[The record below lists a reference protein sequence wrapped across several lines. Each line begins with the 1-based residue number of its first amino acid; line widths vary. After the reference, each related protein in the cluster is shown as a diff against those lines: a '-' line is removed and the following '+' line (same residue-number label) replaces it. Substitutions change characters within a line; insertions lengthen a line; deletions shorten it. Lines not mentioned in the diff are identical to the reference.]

1 MNTVFNHHP
10 VLLPQTIQWLCP
22 PVDANIA
29 RQFVDCTLGG
39 AGHSNAI
46 LENHPLNQILG
57 IDRDVVAIQ
66 AATERLNPFIERVQI
81 TQGAFADV
89 LSELETG
96 SIDGI
101 LMDLGVSSPQLDV
114 GERGFSFQ
122 KDGPLDMRM
131 DREHLISAAEWLNQI
146 DETDLANVLYR
157 YGDEPRSRRIA
168 RAIIQGRPWTRTLEL
183 AECIQKS
190 SGYRNSRTHPAT
202 RSFQAIRI
210 AVNDEMGQLE
220 RALPLAVQALKSG
233 GRLAVISFHSL
244 EDRVVKHFYKKC
256 TSANAPKDG
265 YGNPM
270 IPPTGKIL
278 TRKGIPGSEDPHPR
292 ARSARLRVL
301 EKI

>member
-1 MNTVFNHHP
+1 MPTSFDHHS
-10 VLLPQTIQWLCP
+10 VLLSQTIHWLCP
-22 PVDANIA
+22 TVDPELR
-29 RQFVDCTLGG
+29 RQFVDCTVGG
-39 AGHSNAI
+39 AGHSTAI
-46 LENHPLNQILG
+46 LNNHPHNHLLC
-57 IDRDVVAIQ
+57 IDRDALAVKVAS
-66 AATERLNPFIERVQI
+66 ERLSSYENRVDIQH
-81 TQGAFADV
+81 GAFAAV
-89 LSELETG
+89 LETIE
-96 SIDGI
+96 SNSCDGI

-131 DREHLISAAEWLNQI
+131 DREGLRPASEWLNTI
-146 DETDLANVLYR
+146 SEADLATVLYR

-168 RAIIQGRPWTRTLEL
+168 KAIVEGRPWHRTLEL
-183 AECIQKS
+183 AECIRTA

-220 RALPLAVQALKSG
+220 HALPAALTALRSG

-244 EDRVVKHFYKKC
+244 EDRIVKHFFKDC
-256 TSANAPKDG
+256 TSHNAPKDA

-270 IPPTGKIL
+270 IPATGKIL
-278 TRKGIPGSEDPHPR
+278 TRKGIAGTEDPHPR

-301 EKI
+301 EKL